1 MKHAASLVQNR
12 DFLRLYKRGKSAV
25 HPVLVTYVAPN
36 RLGVVR
42 VGITTSKKIGNAVA
56 RNRARRIIRA
66 AWRQLEPRLSVGWDV
81 VFVARGQTPR
91 STMPQIL
98 PAMTKHLTRLGALP
112 ADIGS
117 CEE

>member
-1 MKHAASLVQNR
+1 MKESHLKLNR

-25 HPVLVTYVAPN
+25 HPLLVTYVSPN
-36 RLGVVR
+36 RLGYCR

-66 AWRQLEPRLSVGWDV
+66 AWQSVETSLRGSWDL

-91 STMPQIL
+91 STSPQIEA
-98 PAMTKHLTRLGALP
+98 AMRRQLTRLGLLEAV
-112 ADIGS
+112 
-117 CEE
+117 EEP